1 MLFWS
6 ARTDISKS
14 SAKSLAMFVTA
25 VDSPSVDSAAAFA
38 RVHARKSLDTYR
50 ALRIIRFS
58 PNEQPET
65 TPVFHFIVSIRYMYL
80 GITRYKKK
88 NVLLQLIAKKAR

>member
-6 ARTDISKS
+6 TRTDISKS
-14 SAKSLAMFVTA
+14 SAKTLAMFVTA
-25 VDSPSVDSAAAFA
+25 ANESSLIRWQLLQGLRSKTLTSHV
-38 RVHARKSLDTYR
+38 RKSLDTYR

-65 TPVFHFIVSIRYMYL
+65 TPVFYISVMIQHMCHI
-80 GITRYKKK
+80 
-88 NVLLQLIAKKAR
+88 

>member
-6 ARTDISKS
+6 TRTDISKS
-14 SAKSLAMFVTA
+14 SAKTLAVFVTA
-25 VDSPSVDSAAAFA
+25 VNSPSMDSVTAFA
-38 RVHARKSLDTYR
+38 HFRVRKSLDTYR

-65 TPVFHFIVSIRYMYL
+65 TPVFYAPVIIPYMHH
-80 GITRYKKK
+80 I
-88 NVLLQLIAKKAR
+88 

>member
-14 SAKSLAMFVTA
+14 SAKTLAVFVTA
-25 VDSPSVDSAAAFA
+25 ADSPSVDSAAAFA
-38 RVHARKSLDTYR
+38 HFHVRKSLATCR

-65 TPVFHFIVSIRYMYL
+65 TPVFYASVAIRYM
-80 GITRYKKK
+80 
-88 NVLLQLIAKKAR
+88 

>member
-6 ARTDISKS
+6 TRTDISKS
-14 SAKSLAMFVTA
+14 SAKTLALFVTA
-25 VDSPSVDSAAAFA
+25 ANEPSMDSVAAFPHF
-38 RVHARKSLDTYR
+38 RVRKSLDTYR

-65 TPVFHFIVSIRYMYL
+65 TPVFYIHVIM
-80 GITRYKKK
+80 
-88 NVLLQLIAKKAR
+88 